1 MLSPNSPTV
10 LAVSQTDDQSE
21 KIDFEKLFA
30 IARRQW
36 RVVGICVA
44 FFAVLAVIYLLT
56 TARYFTAS
64 TSVLIDRGNSELIN
78 QLSSLGAPIDD
89 ETALLSEIQL
99 FQSDT
104 IALAVVDNLKLADDP
119 VFMASDF
126 SLTQFL
132 KSALNFNSW
141 FASADLV
148 TAADDRRQ
156 DAASMLNANMDVERV
171 GKSYA
176 LSISYTSRSP
186 DQAAAIANALADA
199 YLVDKLNSKFEA
211 TSRASGWLQER
222 IDELKQKAL
231 ESDLAVQK
239 FRADHGLVATD
250 GNLLTDQQLSEL
262 SSNLIKAQAD
272 TARAQAKFD
281 RIRKIIDAGQ
291 MDAIVTDVLDNSP
304 SNDIRKKYLE
314 DSKLA
319 AEISARLGPDHE
331 QVLRLKAEMD
341 EYKRQMFDELNR
353 IAESYRSD
361 LDVAQTRQKSL
372 EDSVAKATQV
382 SAAAGETQVE
392 LRELERKADSYRNLY
407 QSFLTR
413 FQEAVQQQSFPIT
426 DARVITRAQ
435 TPDKPSAPKKP
446 LVLAVAIFLGLA
458 AGSAIG
464 AFREFRDRFFR
475 TGDQVRE
482 ILGLEYLGHIPKVA
496 AEEFKISSE
505 QSAQQVRKISGLH
518 EYVVEHPLS
527 AFAETLRNA
536 KVAADIENP
545 MRQTK
550 IIGVVSCLPSEGK
563 STLAIN
569 FAQLLSNQGARTLLI
584 DGDLRNPGATRAL
597 GQHAADGL
605 LEALLQDRPLDQ
617 LILTDPVTNLSFL
630 PAVVKYR
637 VPHSSDVLASAAM
650 ANLLSEATKRYD
662 YIVLDLP
669 PLGPVVDARAISHL
683 LDTVLLVVEWG
694 NTSRRIVQSIMTE
707 QPEIRK
713 RCAGVILN
721 KVDLDKIKLYRS
733 HGSSEYYYSR
743 YSNYYQEN

>member
-10 LAVSQTDDQSE
+10 LAVSQMDDQSE
-21 KIDFEKLFA
+21 RIDFEKLFA

-44 FFAVLAVIYLLT
+44 FFAILAVVYLLT
-56 TARYFTAS
+56 TAPYFTAS

-119 VFMASDF
+119 DFMASDF
-126 SLTQFL
+126 SFTHLL
-132 KSALNFNSW
+132 KSLLNFNSW

-148 TAADDRRQ
+148 TAAEDRRQ
-156 DAASMLNANMDVERV
+156 AAASRLNDNMDVERV

-176 LSISYTSRSP
+176 LSIGYTSRSP
-186 DQAAAIANALADA
+186 DQAADIANAIADA

-239 FRADHGLVATD
+239 FRADNGLVATD

-281 RIRKIIDAGQ
+281 RIRKIIDSGQ

-319 AEISARLGPDHE
+319 AEISARLGPNHE
-331 QVLRLKAEMD
+331 QVVRLKAEME

-353 IAESYRSD
+353 IAESYKSD

-372 EDSVAKATQV
+372 ENSVTKATQV

-458 AGSAIG
+458 AGSTIG
-464 AFREFRDRFFR
+464 ALREFRDRFFR

-482 ILGLEYLGHIPKVA
+482 ILGLEYLGHVPKVV
-496 AEEFKISSE
+496 AEEFKVSSE
-505 QSAQQVRKISGLH
+505 QSAQHVRKISGLH

-597 GQHAADGL
+597 GQHAANGL
-605 LEALLQDRPLDQ
+605 LEALLQDRSLDE
-617 LILTDPVTNLSFL
+617 LILTDPATTLSFL

-650 ANLLSEATKRYD
+650 ANLLSEAAKRFD
-662 YIVLDLP
+662 YIILDLP
-669 PLGPVVDARAISHL
+669 PLGPVVDARAVSHL

-694 NTSRRIVQSIMTE
+694 KTSRRIVQSIMAE

-721 KVDLDKIKLYRS
+721 KVDLEKIKLYRS

>member
-1 MLSPNSPTV
+1 MLSPNSPAV
-10 LAVSQTDDQSE
+10 LAVSQIDDQSE
-21 KIDFEKLFA
+21 RIDFEKLFA

-44 FFAVLAVIYLLT
+44 FFAVLAVVYLLT
-56 TARYFTAS
+56 TAPYFTAS

-119 VFMASDF
+119 DFMASDF
-126 SLTQFL
+126 SFTQLL
-132 KSALNFNSW
+132 KSILNFNSW

-148 TAADDRRQ
+148 TAAEDRRQ
-156 DAASMLNANMDVERV
+156 AAAGRLNDNMDVERV

-176 LSISYTSRSP
+176 LSIGYTSRSP
-186 DQAAAIANALADA
+186 DQAADIANALADA

-239 FRADHGLVATD
+239 FRTDHGLVATD

-319 AEISARLGPDHE
+319 AEISARLGPEHE
-331 QVLRLKAEMD
+331 QVVRLRAEME

-353 IAESYRSD
+353 IAESYKSD
-361 LDVAQTRQKSL
+361 LEVSQTRQKSL

-435 TPDKPSAPKKP
+435 SPDKPSAPKKP

-482 ILGLEYLGHIPKVA
+482 ILGLEYLGHVPKVV
-496 AEEFKISSE
+496 AEEFKVSSE
-505 QSAQQVRKISGLH
+505 QLPRHVRKISGLH
-518 EYVVEHPLS
+518 EYVVQHSLS

-569 FAQLLSNQGARTLLI
+569 FAQLLANQGARTLLI

-597 GQHAADGL
+597 GQHAANGL
-605 LEALLQDRPLDQ
+605 LEALLQDRSMDE
-617 LILTDPVTNLSFL
+617 LILTDPTTALSFL

-637 VPHSSDVLASAAM
+637 VPHSSDVLASATM
-650 ANLLSEATKRYD
+650 ANLLSEAAKRFD
-662 YIVLDLP
+662 YIILDLP
-669 PLGPVVDARAISHL
+669 PLGPVVDARAVSHL

-694 NTSRRIVQSIMTE
+694 KTSRRIVQSIMAE

-733 HGSSEYYYSR
+733 HGSSEYYFSR

>member
-10 LAVSQTDDQSE
+10 LAVSQMDDQSE
-21 KIDFEKLFA
+21 RIDFEKLFA

-44 FFAVLAVIYLLT
+44 FFAILAVVYLLT
-56 TARYFTAS
+56 TAPYFTAS

-119 VFMASDF
+119 DFMASDF
-126 SLTQFL
+126 SSTQLL
-132 KSALNFNSW
+132 KSILNFNSW

-148 TAADDRRQ
+148 TAAEDRRQ
-156 DAASMLNANMDVERV
+156 AAAGRLNNNMDVERV

-176 LSISYTSRSP
+176 LSIGYTSRSP
-186 DQAAAIANALADA
+186 DQAADIANAIADA

-239 FRADHGLVATD
+239 FRADNGLVATD

-281 RIRKIIDAGQ
+281 RIRKIIDSGQ

-319 AEISARLGPDHE
+319 AEISARLGPNHE
-331 QVLRLKAEMD
+331 QVVRLKAEME

-353 IAESYRSD
+353 IAESYKSD

-372 EDSVAKATQV
+372 ENSVTRATQV

-435 TPDKPSAPKKP
+435 TPNKPSAPKKP

-458 AGSAIG
+458 AGSTIG

-482 ILGLEYLGHIPKVA
+482 ILGLEYLGHVPKVV
-496 AEEFKISSE
+496 AEEFKVSSE
-505 QSAQQVRKISGLH
+505 QSAQHVRRISGLN

-597 GQHAADGL
+597 GQHAANGL
-605 LEALLQDRPLDQ
+605 LEALLQDRSLDD
-617 LILTDPVTNLSFL
+617 LILTDPATALSFL

-637 VPHSSDVLASAAM
+637 VPHSSDVLASATM
-650 ANLLSEATKRYD
+650 ANLLSEAAKRFD
-662 YIVLDLP
+662 YIILDLP
-669 PLGPVVDARAISHL
+669 PLGPVVDARAVSHL

-694 NTSRRIVQSIMTE
+694 KTSRRIVQSIMAE

-721 KVDLDKIKLYRS
+721 KVDLEKIKLYRS

>member
-10 LAVSQTDDQSE
+10 LAVAQTDDQSE
-21 KIDFEKLFA
+21 RIDFEKLFA

-44 FFAVLAVIYLLT
+44 FFAVLAVVYLLT
-56 TARYFTAS
+56 TAPYFTAS

-119 VFMASDF
+119 DFMASDF
-126 SLTQFL
+126 SFTQLL
-132 KSALNFNSW
+132 KSFLNFNSW
-141 FASADLV
+141 FASSDLV
-148 TAADDRRQ
+148 TDAEDRRQ
-156 DAASMLNANMDVERV
+156 DAAARLNANMDVERV

-176 LSISYTSRSP
+176 LSIGYTSRSP
-186 DQAAAIANALADA
+186 DQAADIANALADA

-239 FRADHGLVATD
+239 FRTDHNLVATD

-281 RIRKIIDAGQ
+281 RIRKIIDSGQ

-304 SNDIRKKYLE
+304 SNDIRRKYLE

-331 QVLRLKAEMD
+331 QVVRLRAEMD

-353 IAESYRSD
+353 IAESYKSD

-372 EDSVAKATQV
+372 EDSVTRATQV

-435 TPDKPSAPKKP
+435 TPDRPSAPKKP

-458 AGSAIG
+458 AGSTIA

-482 ILGLEYLGHIPKVA
+482 ILGLEYLGHVPKVD
-496 AEEFKISSE
+496 AEEFKISAE
-505 QSAQQVRKISGLH
+505 QSAQNVRKISELH
-518 EYVVEHPLS
+518 EYVVGHPLS

-597 GQHAADGL
+597 GQHAANGL
-605 LEALLQDRPLDQ
+605 LEALLQDRPLDE
-617 LILTDPVTNLSFL
+617 LILRDPVTALSFL
-630 PAVVKYR
+630 PAVVRYR

-650 ANLLSEATKRYD
+650 VNLLNEAAKRFD
-662 YIVLDLP
+662 YVIVDLP
-669 PLGPVVDARAISHL
+669 PLGPVVDARAVSHL

-694 NTSRRIVQSIMTE
+694 KTSRRIVQSIMTE